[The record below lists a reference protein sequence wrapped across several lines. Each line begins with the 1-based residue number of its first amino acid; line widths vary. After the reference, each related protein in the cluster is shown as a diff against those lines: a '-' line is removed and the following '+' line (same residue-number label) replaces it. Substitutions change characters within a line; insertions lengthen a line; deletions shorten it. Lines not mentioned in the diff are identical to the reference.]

1 MKWKNFK
8 TNDENIILNDFYSDQ
23 DSKDPRY
30 YQKIA
35 INKTIEAI
43 EKDKKIL
50 LVLATG
56 TGKTFVAFQIIW
68 KLWKAK
74 KKENSLFS

>member
-1 MKWKNFK
+1 MEKFE

-30 YQKIA
+30 YQRIA

-43 EKDKKIL
+43 EKDKKKIL

-74 KKENSLFS
+74 KKREFFI